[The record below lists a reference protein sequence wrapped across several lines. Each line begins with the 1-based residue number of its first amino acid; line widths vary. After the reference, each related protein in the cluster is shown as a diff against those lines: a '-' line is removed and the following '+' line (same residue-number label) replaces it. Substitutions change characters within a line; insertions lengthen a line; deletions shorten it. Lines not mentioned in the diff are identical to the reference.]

1 MKKDKKVFDP
11 EKVTNEKEEPENINT
26 GSEEMENR
34 ESANNKTQAER
45 DLIAE
50 KDKKIEELK
59 KEAAD
64 LKDKFLR
71 KAAEFE
77 NYKRRTEND
86 QLNLLKYAAESLI
99 LKLLPIIDD
108 FERSL
113 DHIESSKDIDS
124 LKQGIKLIYD
134 KFMKILN
141 EQGVKKIVAIGQ
153 PFNVEYHEALMQRK
167 SDDVAP
173 HTVLDE
179 IEKGYIYKDRV
190 IRHAKVIVSEDKGN
204 IPSETD
210 TSEDETAED

>member
-173 HTVLDE
+173 HTVLD
-179 IEKGYIYKDRV
+179 
-190 IRHAKVIVSEDKGN
+190 
-204 IPSETD
+204 
-210 TSEDETAED
+210 